1 MGWWKQEVATK
12 VVTNKVLNGGEQ
24 LPLSAFQHLA
34 LEAGLE
40 YPRPPPPF
48 EWQVPLAGLPSLGLK
63 PERPRP
69 SSRSLG
75 GGPPG
80 ATWCT
85 RSWMRELRG
94 MTVSTKPAI
103 CRVETKPGLP
113 SSAQAPPN
121 AAQGEAA
128 GVLCRPQRRGAC
140 GGGREMTG
148 LRCASSRQCRGA
160 RGEAGPPA
168 LNAPA

>member
-85 RSWMRELRG
+85 RSWMRELKERYDCLHQAG
-94 MTVSTKPAI
+94 HMQGRDKTWAPEFRTST
-103 CRVETKPGLP
+103 TKR
-113 SSAQAPPN
+113 ST
-121 AAQGEAA
+121 
-128 GVLCRPQRRGAC
+128 R
-140 GGGREMTG
+140 
-148 LRCASSRQCRGA
+148 
-160 RGEAGPPA
+160 
-168 LNAPA
+168 